1 MKVIGITGGIASG
14 KTTVDQMILKEGY
27 QVIDSDKIAHELLK
41 EPSVISKLIETF
53 GSEIVENGS
62 VNRKQLGELTFR
74 YPAKLQQL
82 NSIVHPLVK
91 MRIKEELAKNPL
103 EQLIFV
109 DVPLLYEAHMEHDF
123 DYIIVIYIPERL
135 QLERLMK
142 RDDITN
148 EYAITKMSRQLSI
161 EEKITKADFIVYND
175 GTLEATLEQVHRII
189 RRIKDEI

>member
-27 QVIDSDKIAHELLK
+27 KVIDSDKIAHELLK

-91 MRIKEELAKNPL
+91 MRIRRNSPGTPWNSSFLLMYPFYMK
-103 EQLIFV
+103 LIWKR
-109 DVPLLYEAHMEHDF
+109 EF
-123 DYIIVIYIPERL
+123 DYVIVIYIPDKITIGTFDES
-135 QLERLMK
+135 
-142 RDDITN
+142 DDITC
-148 EYAITKMSRQLSI
+148 EYAIPKLSRQLSLKK
-161 EEKITKADFIVYND
+161 KITKADFIVYND
-175 GTLEATLEQVHRII
+175 GHT
-189 RRIKDEI
+189 

>member
-27 QVIDSDKIAHELLK
+27 KVIDSDKIAHELLK

-91 MRIKEELAKNPL
+91 MRIKEELARNPL

-109 DVPLLYEAHMEHDF
+109 DVPLLYEAHMEREF
-123 DYIIVIYIPERL
+123 DYVIVIYIPEKL

-142 RDDITN
+142 RDDITS